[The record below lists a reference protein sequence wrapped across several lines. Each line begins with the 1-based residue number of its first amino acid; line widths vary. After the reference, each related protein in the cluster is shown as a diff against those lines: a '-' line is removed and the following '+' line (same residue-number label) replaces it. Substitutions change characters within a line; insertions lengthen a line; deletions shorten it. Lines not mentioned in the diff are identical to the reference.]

1 MILQVFLLLASAL
14 QILTYAAFMS
24 FMLEPRFAP
33 RLNFWLTAGGYLLA
47 AVVSRLLEAH
57 TLAKLLSANGL
68 ALLLVLSPSAAAC
81 GTSSLP
87 CSTPG

>member
-14 QILTYAAFMS
+14 QILTYAAFMN

-47 AVVSRLLEAH
+47 AVVSRL
-57 TLAKLLSANGL
+57 
-68 ALLLVLSPSAAAC
+68 
-81 GTSSLP
+81 
-87 CSTPG
+87 

>member
-1 MILQVFLLLASAL
+1 MILQVLLLVASVL
-14 QILTYAAFMS
+14 QILTYAAFMN

-57 TLAKLLSANGL
+57 TRATH
-68 ALLLVLSPSAAAC
+68 VLRR
-81 GTSSLP
+81 GW
-87 CSTPG
+87 PGEFLWEGV

>member
-14 QILTYAAFMS
+14 QILTYAAFMN

-57 TLAKLLSANGL
+57 TLA
-68 ALLLVLSPSAAAC
+68 
-81 GTSSLP
+81 
-87 CSTPG
+87 